1 MQLTLSLV
9 LPNKEARVKEKT
21 KVVNNVKYIK
31 NRIHERDIAVSKS
44 EVSAM
49 CCSKPTCVVIYES
62 YKQ

>member
-44 EVSAM
+44 ENF
-49 CCSKPTCVVIYES
+49 S
-62 YKQ
+62 YVL